1 MAALP
6 TKFSSVLYLPPHPLD
21 VFFKPSNVAVIG
33 ATEHENSVGRTT
45 LWNLISS
52 PFGGAVFPVN
62 PKRSN
67 VLGIKAYPGIK
78 DVPEPVDLAV
88 VITPAR
94 TVPQVIRECGECGV
108 KGAVVISAGF
118 KELGPDGAALENE
131 VLAEARRSQL
141 RLIGPNCLGVMSPL
155 TGLNATFA
163 RGVARAG
170 SVAFLSQSGALMTS
184 ILDWSFE
191 QNVGFSAFVSIGSMI
206 DVDWGDLISYL
217 GRDPRTR
224 SILIYMESIGNARSF
239 LSAARE
245 VALAKPIIVIKAGR
259 TAQGGQA
266 AASHTGAM
274 TGSDDVLDA
283 AFRRVGVL
291 RVNNISDLF
300 SMAEALDKQ
309 PRPRG
314 PKLTIL
320 TNAGG
325 PAVLAT
331 DALIGSGGELAELA
345 PQTVD
350 ALSGF
355 LPRHWSHRN
364 PIDIIGDADPERY
377 ARSVEVAVK
386 DPGSDGLLVI
396 LTPQDM
402 TDPTKTAELLKPFA
416 RIADRPVLAS
426 WMGGAEVAAGDRVLT
441 NAGIPTFNYPDTAVR
456 AFQYMWS
463 YASNLRAIYE
473 TPVFTEESE
482 RSQADHQKAAALLER
497 VAASGRTLL
506 TEYESKQILDLYGIP
521 TVRTELAASPEDAVR
536 SAETIG
542 YPAALKL
549 NSETITHKTDVGGIE
564 LNLRDAAAVRDAFD
578 RIRRSVEEKAGPGH
592 FQGVSVQPMV
602 KLDGYELIVGS
613 SADPQFGPVL
623 LFGAGGQLV
632 EVFEDRALG
641 LPPLTSTLARRMIE
655 QTRIF
660 KALCGVRGRPPVNIA
675 EVEQLMVRF
684 SQLVAELCRIR
695 EIDINPLLCSPERI
709 LALDARIVL
718 YDESVKTPPRTA
730 IRAYPVQYVA
740 PWTTRNGL
748 PVLVRP
754 IRPEDE
760 PLIRKFHEG
769 LSERSVYMRYLQS
782 LRLSQRV
789 AHDRLTRICFNDY
802 DREIALVALTE
813 DNQVIAVGRVQ
824 KIAGTGDAEIALL
837 VSDEF
842 QGHGLGGELTR
853 RLIQVARDEGV
864 KRIVAD
870 VLSDNRAMQVVF
882 QRQGFKFEREPGDPA
897 LKAELV
903 LS

>member
-52 PFGGAVFPVN
+52 PFGGTVFPVN

-78 DVPEPVDLAV
+78 DVPEQVDLAV
-88 VITPAR
+88 VITPAK

-206 DVDWGDLISYL
+206 DVDWGDLITYL

-245 VALAKPIIVIKAGR
+245 VALSKPIIVIKAGR

-473 TPVFTEESE
+473 TPAFQEENE

-497 VAASGRTLL
+497 VARSGRTLL
-506 TEYESKQILDLYGIP
+506 TEFESKQILDLYGIP
-521 TVRTELAASPEDAVR
+521 TVRTELAASPEEAVQ
-536 SAETIG
+536 SAESIG
-542 YPAALKL
+542 YPAVLKL

-564 LNLRDAAAVRDAFD
+564 LNLRDAAAVREAFQ

-641 LPPLTSTLARRMIE
+641 LPPLTSTLARRMME

-870 VLSDNRAMQVVF
+870 VLSDNRSMQVVF
-882 QRQGFKFEREPGDPA
+882 QRQGFRFEREPGDSA